1 MKALRSSLLFSLLIF
16 LSCTPDSVEQDPDV
30 ENPDTRPTLEIP
42 DGFDFNTYKNVSVTI
57 NDNLENS
64 IYKVYSE
71 IRKADGEVNPEE
83 LSYDEILLD
92 GQIFKLNF
100 TGVTVNGVLNN
111 SLNLPSY
118 CEKIFIRRKSST
130 GFTDNLLNIANNSV
144 SLSYGQKPSSPSHTK
159 SSTTING
166 TLTSDVFVEGD
177 AVVQGFLNGNGWDL
191 IVTGN
196 LNVSGGANLNGTT
209 VVEAENINIS
219 GFVNLNG
226 GSIYSS
232 SINVSGGINGPG
244 FVYYCSTAN
253 VSGNINNNQ
262 PQSVLQEEC
271 SDDSDGDGV
280 SDVDDAFPNDPNKS
294 FLLYSPSPTGY
305 AMLTFEDLWPSF
317 GDYDFNDVSLR
328 YRTEI
333 SVNSNNEAV
342 QIDFVSKVVANG
354 AGFINGF
361 GIELEGVPSSA
372 IESVTGPVYTEN
384 YISNNANGTESG
396 QQDAVII
403 FTDNQDNLLEE
414 TTISVKFNQPISTNV
429 LGTAPFNPFIIKNMV
444 RENEIHLPF
453 FDVTDL
459 GNLNPEFEG
468 ANRDEDGDFIS
479 TDGYP
484 WALSFPEEIA
494 LPNET
499 VRIDEAYNFFS
510 QWATSGG
517 NDNQD
522 WYVDLPGNIDS
533 GNVQQ

>member
-1 MKALRSSLLFSLLIF
+1 
-16 LSCTPDSVEQDPDV
+16 VEQDPDV